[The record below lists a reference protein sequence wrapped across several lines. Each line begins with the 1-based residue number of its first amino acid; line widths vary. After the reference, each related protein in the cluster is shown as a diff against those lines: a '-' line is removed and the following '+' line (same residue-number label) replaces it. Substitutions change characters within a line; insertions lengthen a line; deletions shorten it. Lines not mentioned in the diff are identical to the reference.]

1 MPDRLLLGGPD
12 GFRVDETFPEMRGR
26 TSGAAFADL
35 DGDDDLDLVVA
46 PATSNGRGEI
56 GSTPSVVVRNDDGR
70 LSDVIELDDRRGA
83 RSIGV
88 LDYDGD
94 GHLDL
99 FVVEDR
105 FVGGSSALLPQRRR
119 PAVP

>member
-1 MPDRLLLGGPD
+1 MIARN
-12 GFRVDETFPEMRGR
+12 V
-26 TSGAAFADL
+26 
-35 DGDDDLDLVVA
+35 
-46 PATSNGRGEI
+46 NGRGEI

-94 GHLDL
+94 GQLDL
-99 FVVEDR
+99 FLVEDR
-105 FVGGSSALLPQRRR
+105 FIGGSSALYRNAGDLQFRDVTAAAGLP
-119 PAVP
+119 A